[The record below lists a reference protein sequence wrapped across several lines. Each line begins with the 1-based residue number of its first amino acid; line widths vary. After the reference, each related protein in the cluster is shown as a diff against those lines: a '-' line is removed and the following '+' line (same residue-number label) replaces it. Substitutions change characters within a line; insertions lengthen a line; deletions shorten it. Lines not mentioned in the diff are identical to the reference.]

1 MNSIFLD
8 TNVILDLIEDR
19 KPFSLYTQYI
29 FSRKEAN
36 EVMLY
41 TSSLNFANLHYIIS
55 KKTNKDTA
63 LKTLLKL
70 KTLISL
76 LPLTDKII
84 ELSLASNF
92 SDFEDAIQYFSA
104 IENGINTIITRDIKD
119 FKKARINILS
129 SKQYFEMM

>member
-1 MNSIFLD
+1 M
-8 TNVILDLIEDR
+8 
-19 KPFSLYTQYI
+19 
-29 FSRKEAN
+29 
-36 EVMLY
+36 
-41 TSSLNFANLHYIIS
+41 HYIIS

-63 LKTLLKL
+63 LKTLIKL

-119 FKKARINILS
+119 FKKAKINVLS
-129 SKQYFEMM
+129 SKQYFEME

>member
-36 EVMLY
+36 EVILY
-41 TSSLNFANLHYIIS
+41 TSSLNFANMHYIIS

-63 LKTLLKL
+63 LKTLIKLKL
-70 KTLISL
+70 LISL

-119 FKKARINILS
+119 FKKAKINVLS

>member
-1 MNSIFLD
+1 MSSIFLD

-36 EVMLY
+36 EVILY
-41 TSSLNFANLHYIIS
+41 TSSLNFANMHYIIS

-63 LKTLLKL
+63 LKTLIKLKL
-70 KTLISL
+70 LISL

-92 SDFEDAIQYFSA
+92 SDFEDAIQYFTA

-119 FKKARINILS
+119 FKKAKINVLS

>member
-19 KPFSLYTQYI
+19 KPFSLYAQYI

-36 EVMLY
+36 EVILY
-41 TSSLNFANLHYIIS
+41 TSSLNFANMHYIIS

-63 LKTLLKL
+63 LKTLIKL

-92 SDFEDAIQYFSA
+92 KDFEDAIQYFTA

-119 FKKARINILS
+119 FKKAKINVLS

>member
-36 EVMLY
+36 EVILY
-41 TSSLNFANLHYIIS
+41 TSSLNFVNMHYIIS

-63 LKTLLKL
+63 LKTLIKL

-119 FKKARINILS
+119 FKKAKINILS

>member
-36 EVMLY
+36 EVILY
-41 TSSLNFANLHYIIS
+41 TSSLNFANMHYIIS

-63 LKTLLKL
+63 LKTLIKLKL
-70 KTLISL
+70 LISL

-119 FKKARINILS
+119 FKKAKINILS

>member
-36 EVMLY
+36 EVILY

-63 LKTLLKL
+63 LKTLIKLKL
-70 KTLISL
+70 LISL

-92 SDFEDAIQYFSA
+92 SDFEDAIQYFTA

-119 FKKARINILS
+119 FKKAKINVLS

>member
-36 EVMLY
+36 EVILY
-41 TSSLNFANLHYIIS
+41 TSSLNFANMHYIIS

-63 LKTLLKL
+63 LKTLIKLKL
-70 KTLISL
+70 LISL

-92 SDFEDAIQYFSA
+92 SDFEDAIQYFTA

-119 FKKARINILS
+119 FKKAKINVLS

>member
-19 KPFSLYTQYI
+19 KPFSHYAQYI

-36 EVMLY
+36 EVILY
-41 TSSLNFANLHYIIS
+41 TSSLNFANMHYIIS
-55 KKTNKDTA
+55 KKTNKEIA
-63 LKTLLKL
+63 LKTLIKL
-70 KTLISL
+70 KTLIYL

-84 ELSLASNF
+84 ELSLVSNF
-92 SDFEDAIQYFSA
+92 TYFEDAIQYFTA
-104 IENGINTIITRDIKD
+104 IDNGINTIITRDTKD
-119 FKKARINILS
+119 FKKAKINVLS

>member
-36 EVMLY
+36 EVILY
-41 TSSLNFANLHYIIS
+41 TSSLNFANMHYIIS

-63 LKTLLKL
+63 LKTLIKLKL
-70 KTLISL
+70 LISL

-92 SDFEDAIQYFSA
+92 SDFEDAIQYFTA